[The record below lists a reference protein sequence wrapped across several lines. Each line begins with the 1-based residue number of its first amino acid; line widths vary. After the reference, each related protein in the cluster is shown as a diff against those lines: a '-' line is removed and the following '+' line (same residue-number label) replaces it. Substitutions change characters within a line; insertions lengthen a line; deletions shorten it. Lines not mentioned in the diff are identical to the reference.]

1 MRIIL
6 TIAILCF
13 SNVLSW
19 SQKAVRYFDAQRIS
33 EQRIQLNWITTAGIT
48 CPDLF
53 IERSTDLENFEEVYR
68 HSGVCG
74 STFEEISYFWVDEQP
89 LSGKSYYRIQ
99 ESFGQHRDTIEVFN
113 PSGNAEVFFFPNPAS
128 DVINIYRND
137 EGIETASLIV
147 FSADGKLI
155 LHTNIENQTKS
166 LNISNLS
173 EGLYYFQY
181 TISTGIVTKKILIF
195 KNQNRQ

>member
-1 MRIIL
+1 MRFIL
-6 TIAILCF
+6 TTAIVF
-13 SNVLSW
+13 ASAIFGW
-19 SQKAVRYFDAQRIS
+19 SQKAVRYFEAQRIS
-33 EQRIQLNWITTAGIT
+33 EQRIQLNWITSAGIT

-53 IERSTDLENFEEVYR
+53 IERSTDLSNFEEVYR

-113 PSGNAEVFFFPNPAS
+113 PSGNAEVFLFPNPAS

-137 EGIETASLIV
+137 EGIEIASLVV

-155 LHTNIENQTKS
+155 SQTNIESQKKS
-166 LNISNLS
+166 LDISNLAD
-173 EGLYYFQY
+173 GLYYFQY
-181 TISTGIVTKKILIF
+181 TISSGTVTRKILISRD
-195 KNQNRQ
+195 QNR

>member
-6 TIAILCF
+6 TVSILLMSAIF
-13 SNVLSW
+13 GW
-19 SQKAVRYFDAQRIS
+19 SQKAVRYFEAQRIS
-33 EQRIQLNWITTAGIT
+33 EQLIQLNWITSAGIT

-53 IERSTDLENFEEVYR
+53 IERSTDLSNFEEVYR

-113 PSGNAEVFFFPNPAS
+113 PSGNAEVFLFPNPAS

-137 EGIETASLIV
+137 EGVEIASLVV
-147 FSADGKLI
+147 FSAEGKLI
-155 LHTNIENQTKS
+155 FKTDIENKTKA
-166 LNISNLS
+166 LDISQLGD
-173 EGLYYFQY
+173 GLYYFQY
-181 TISTGIVTKKILIF
+181 TVSTGTINRKILII
-195 KNQNRQ
+195 KNQNR